1 MAKMRVIHPQYSVL
15 FPAIETLFRRLTI
28 LRHDGAVC
36 FAPSFIFEMSE
47 TKSGTVI
54 HEGWLLGV
62 LAAIQFTAVL
72 DFMIIMP
79 LGPQYMRVFHI
90 IPSQFGLIVSAYA
103 IAAGISGI
111 IAGFFLDRFD
121 RKRAMMVLYAGFTLG
136 TLFCA
141 LAPTYPTLVAARVV
155 AGAFGGVTMG
165 LVMAVIGDV
174 IPEVRRGRAMG
185 IVMSSFSVA
194 SICGVPIGLYLAN
207 QMDWHIPFYALAGLC
222 VFVLLAIAKVMPSL
236 RGHIDRVAQQ
246 PPAEMM
252 AGILKEASNRRAL
265 MFMAT
270 LICTGF
276 CVFPFLAT
284 YMVKNVG
291 LTEQQLPWIY
301 VCGGVCTLVSMNL
314 IGRWA
319 DRVGKRRVFTIMML
333 ASMIP
338 VLIVT
343 NLPHVAVWIALTIST
358 IFMVCSSGRIVPAM
372 AMLTAS
378 VEPHQRG
385 GFMSINSSVQQLS
398 SGVAAWLSGVIIG
411 QSGGHMTRF
420 GIVGGLS
427 VIFGLAAIYLARFLK
442 STGAGTA
449 VQGIV
454 ET

>member
-1 MAKMRVIHPQYSVL
+1 
-15 FPAIETLFRRLTI
+15 
-28 LRHDGAVC
+28 
-36 FAPSFIFEMSE
+36 MSE
-47 TKSGTVI
+47 TKPGKVI

-79 LGPQYMRVFHI
+79 LGPQYMRVFQI
-90 IPSQFGLIVSAYA
+90 NPQQFGLIVSAYA
-103 IAAGISGI
+103 LAAGVAGI
-111 IAGFFLDRFD
+111 VAGFFLDRFD
-121 RKRAMMVLYAGFTLG
+121 RKRAMMILYAGFTLG

-141 LAPTYPTLVAARVV
+141 MAPSYPTLVAARVV

-165 LVMAVIGDV
+165 LVMAVVGDV
-174 IPEVRRGRAMG
+174 IPEARRGRAMG

-194 SICGVPIGLYLAN
+194 SICGVPLGLELAN
-207 QMDWHIPFYALAGLC
+207 KLDWHVPFYALAGLC
-222 VFVLLAIAKVMPSL
+222 VFVLIAIATIMPSL
-236 RGHIDRVAQQ
+236 RGHIDRFATQ
-246 PPAEMM
+246 PPAQLM
-252 AGILKEASNRRAL
+252 AAILSERSNRRAL
-265 MFMAT
+265 MFMAM

-291 LTEQQLPWIY
+291 LTEQQLPLIY
-301 VCGGVCTLVSMNL
+301 LCGGICTLVSMNL

-319 DRVGKRRVFTIMML
+319 DRSGKRRVFTIMTL

-338 VLIVT
+338 VVVVT
-343 NLPHVAVWIALTIST
+343 NLPHVALGIALLIST
-358 IFMVCSSGRIVPAM
+358 IFMVCSSGRVVPAM

-398 SGVAAWLSGVIIG
+398 SGAAAWLSGVIIG

-420 GIVGGLS
+420 GIVGALS
-427 VIFGLAAIYLARFLK
+427 ILFGLMAIYFARFLK
-442 STGAGTA
+442 SSGAGAA
-449 VQGIV
+449 VQGMV

>member
-1 MAKMRVIHPQYSVL
+1 
-15 FPAIETLFRRLTI
+15 
-28 LRHDGAVC
+28 
-36 FAPSFIFEMSE
+36 MSE
-47 TKSGTVI
+47 KNSAKAI
-54 HEGWLLGV
+54 HEGWLLFV

-79 LGPQYMRVFHI
+79 LGPQYMRVFSI
-90 IPSQFGLIVSAYA
+90 NPQQFGLIVSAYA
-103 IAAGISGI
+103 IAAGIAGI
-111 IAGFFLDRFD
+111 VAGFFIDRFD
-121 RKRAMMVLYAGFTLG
+121 RKRAMLGLYAGFTLG

-141 LAPTYPTLVAARVV
+141 MAPTYWTLVAARVV

-174 IPEVRRGRAMG
+174 IPEMRRGKAMG

-207 QMDWHIPFYALAGLC
+207 ELDWHVPFYALAGLC
-222 VFVLLAIAKVMPSL
+222 VFVLGAIAKVMPSL
-236 RGHIDRVAQQ
+236 RGHIDRVARQ
-246 PPAEMM
+246 PAAEMM
-252 AGILKEASNRRAL
+252 ASILRERSNRRAL
-265 MFMAT
+265 MFMAA

-276 CVFPFLAT
+276 MVFPFLAT

-291 LTEQQLPWIY
+291 MTEKQLPLIY
-301 VCGGVCTLVSMNL
+301 LCGGICTLVSMNV

-319 DRVGKRRVFTIMML
+319 DRSGKRRVFITMTL

-338 VLIVT
+338 ALIVT
-343 NLPHVAVWIALTIST
+343 NLPHVALWVALVIST
-358 IFMVCSSGRIVPAM
+358 IFMVCSSGRVVPAM

-398 SGVAAWLSGVIIG
+398 SGVAAWMSGAIIG

-420 GIVGGLS
+420 GIVGLVS
-427 VIFGLAAIYLARFLK
+427 VTFGLAAIYLSRFLK
-442 STGAGTA
+442 TSGAGTT

-454 ET
+454 ETG

>member
-1 MAKMRVIHPQYSVL
+1 
-15 FPAIETLFRRLTI
+15 
-28 LRHDGAVC
+28 
-36 FAPSFIFEMSE
+36 MSQ
-47 TKSGTVI
+47 TKPGKVI

-90 IPSQFGLIVSAYA
+90 DPQQFGLIVSAYA
-103 IAAGISGI
+103 LAAGVAGI
-111 IAGFFLDRFD
+111 VAGFFLDRFD
-121 RKRAMMVLYAGFTLG
+121 RKRAMMLLYAGFTLG

-174 IPEVRRGRAMG
+174 IPEARRGRAMG

-194 SICGVPIGLYLAN
+194 SICGVPLGLELAN
-207 QMDWHIPFYALAGLC
+207 KLDWHVPFYALAGLC
-222 VFVLLAIAKVMPSL
+222 VFVLLAIAMVMPSL
-236 RGHIDRVAQQ
+236 RGHIDRFATQ
-246 PPAEMM
+246 PPAQLM
-252 AGILKEASNRRAL
+252 AAILSDRSNRRAL
-265 MFMAT
+265 MFMAM

-291 LTEQQLPWIY
+291 LTEQQLPLIY
-301 VCGGVCTLVSMNL
+301 LCGGICTLVSMNL

-319 DRVGKRRVFTIMML
+319 DRSGKRRVFTIMTL

-338 VLIVT
+338 VVIVT
-343 NLPHVAVWIALTIST
+343 NLPHVALGIALLIST
-358 IFMVCSSGRIVPAM
+358 IFMVCSSGRVVPAM

-398 SGVAAWLSGVIIG
+398 SGIAAWLSGVIIG

-420 GIVGGLS
+420 GLVGGLS
-427 VIFGLAAIYLARFLK
+427 VIFGLLAIYLARFLK
-442 STGAGTA
+442 STGASAT